1 MKNVERKREVRET
14 EAPTDTLRRIVNII
28 FTLAGLLL
36 IFRFVFLLLG
46 ANPNNGF
53 VDAIYGITEPFV
65 MIFSGIFAERSWSDG
80 VLEPASL
87 LALVVLFIV
96 SWLVQ
101 SLFAKRTVRR
111 EEYTASERRDD
122 APRTQGNVTTNET
135 VRKEGTRAP
144 EESTEKEVIR
154 EDREDREPRN

>member
-1 MKNVERKREVRET
+1 MKNVERRREVRET

-46 ANPNNGF
+46 ANPNNRF

-65 MIFSGIFAERSWSDG
+65 SIFSGIFAETSWG
-80 VLEPASL
+80 NGIFEPASL
-87 LALVVLFIV
+87 LALVVLFIA
-96 SWLVQ
+96 SWLIQ
-101 SLFAKRTVRR
+101 ALFAKRTVRR

-122 APRTQGNVTTNET
+122 APRTRENVTTKET
-135 VRKEGTRAP
+135 IQKGGTNAP
-144 EESTEKEVIR
+144 GESTEKEVIT
-154 EDREDREPRN
+154 EEQEEREPRK